1 MLHVLDDYLCLLEE
15 KNLTDPDSLR
25 SPLLAQVRHTPI
37 NCLTYDSRLVKSSAL
52 FIVKGAHF
60 TPQFLIDAQAA
71 GAIAYVVDRSLA
83 PTLANT
89 VTIPAIPVTNIRH
102 ATLALGQLFFDNST
116 NKLTTVGI
124 TGTKG
129 KSTTTYFVRY
139 ILEKWLRSQKLDGPA
154 ILSSINN
161 YDGITEEES
170 HLTTPEPLELYQHF
184 SNAHHAGITHM
195 VMEVSSQAL
204 KYERVCGMRFAIAAF
219 TNIGEDHISPSEH
232 SSFDDYYESKLRI
245 FKQADTAIVNS
256 DAMLAERTIA
266 HARAHCPTLT
276 YGSHPEDSV
285 YCPPESISTDVRG
298 IHFSAH
304 SPWYS
309 SEEFTIS
316 MPGLFNVSNALCAIT
331 ICGVLGVPEEYVREG
346 LQAAQAPGRMQRY
359 ISDDK
364 KVVVLV
370 DYAHN
375 KLSFE
380 SVLSSMHNEYPEHTL
395 LAVFGS
401 TGGKALDRRKDMGE
415 AVSQYCTHEW
425 ITEDDNYYEPFESIA
440 ADIAQYVTIP
450 HTINE
455 NRAEC
460 IRKAILDGTAQDDTV
475 QRVVLLLGKGLE
487 TTHVRGSTYVEVP
500 SDNDYALRFLAEYNA
515 AHPASIRERA
525 V

>member
-1 MLHVLDDYLCLLEE
+1 MLHVLDDYLSLLEE
-15 KNLTDPDSLR
+15 KNLTDPDSLQL
-25 SPLLAQVRHTPI
+25 SPLNELRDTPI
-37 NCLTYDSRLVKSSAL
+37 DCLTYDSRSVTGKTL
-52 FIVKGAHF
+52 FIVKGSHF
-60 TPQFLIDAQAA
+60 APQFLIDAQAA
-71 GAIAYVVDRSLA
+71 GAVAYVIDRSLA
-83 PTLANT
+83 PTLADT
-89 VTIPAIPVTNIRH
+89 VTIPAIVVTDIRR
-102 ATLALGQLFFDNST
+102 ATIELGQLFFNHAVDT
-116 NKLTTVGI
+116 LTTVGI

-139 ILEKWLRSQKLDGPA
+139 ILERWLHSQELIGPA
-154 ILSSINN
+154 ILSSISN
-161 YDGITEEES
+161 YDGATEEES
-170 HLTTPEPLELYQHF
+170 HLTTPEPLEIYQHF
-184 SNAHHAGITHM
+184 SHAHHAGITHM

-204 KYERVCGMRFAIAAF
+204 KYERVSGMRFAVAAF
-219 TNIGEDHISPSEH
+219 TNIGEDHISPNEH

-245 FKQADTAIVNS
+245 FKQADTAIINS

-266 HARAHCPTLT
+266 HAKAYCPTLT

-285 YCPPESISTDVRG
+285 CCPPESISTDVHG
-298 IHFSAH
+298 THFCAH

-316 MPGLFNVSNALCAIT
+316 MPGLFNVSNALCAIA

-346 LQAAQAPGRMQRY
+346 LRTAQAPGRMQRY

-380 SVLSSMHNEYPEHTL
+380 SVLSSMRDEYPEYEL

-401 TGGKALDRRKDMGE
+401 TGGKAFDRRKDLGE
-415 AVSQYCTHEW
+415 VVSEYCSQAW

-450 HTINE
+450 HSINE
-455 NRAEC
+455 DRRSC
-460 IRKAILDGTAQDDTV
+460 IREAILDGTAK
-475 QRVVLLLGKGLE
+475 RVVLLLGKGLE
-487 TTHVRGSTYVEVP
+487 KTQARGGTYVEVP
-500 SDNDYALRFLAEYNA
+500 SDKDYALRFLAEYNKT
-515 AHPASIRERA
+515 HPASS
-525 V
+525 